1 MRFLKGRIA
10 VQDREAK
17 TEFMEMPESPG
28 RPAYRWEF
36 TVPEAAIDENG
47 HVNNVRYVQWMQDL
61 AVHHWRSVGGET
73 INDAHHATWVA
84 RSHHIEYRRPA
95 FAGDTIEALTWVVN
109 MRKVHSVRKYAF
121 TRKEDGALLAK
132 GETDWVFVDVAS
144 GRPRAI
150 PESVPEIL
158 PISEDPV

>member
-1 MRFLKGRIA
+1 MESA
-10 VQDREAK
+10 ESQEA
-17 TEFMEMPESPG
+17 G
-28 RPAYRWEF
+28 VYRWEF
-36 TVPEAAIDENG
+36 VVPGSAIDENG
-47 HVNNVRYVQWMQDL
+47 HVNNVRYVHWMQDL
-61 AVHHWRSVGGET
+61 AVRHWCSVGGEAV
-73 INDAHHATWVA
+73 NAAHGATWVA

-95 FAGDTIEALTWVVN
+95 FEGDEIEALTWVTN

-121 TRKEDGALLAK
+121 KRVGDGVLLAK